1 MSKKKLGRDLGS
13 LLSGVKDT
21 GQNSGGLASEPEK
34 EGQAGSGLT
43 EIPLEEI
50 NPSSYQPRKSF
61 SAESLNELSESIKN
75 HGLLQPILVRKR
87 PQGGYELI
95 AGERRWRASKLAV
108 DGSK

>member
-21 GQNSGGLASEPEK
+21 GQNSGGLASELEK

-50 NPSSYQPRKSF
+50 NPSSYQPL
-61 SAESLNELSESIKN
+61 SLI
-75 HGLLQPILVRKR
+75 HI
-87 PQGGYELI
+87 
-95 AGERRWRASKLAV
+95 
-108 DGSK
+108 